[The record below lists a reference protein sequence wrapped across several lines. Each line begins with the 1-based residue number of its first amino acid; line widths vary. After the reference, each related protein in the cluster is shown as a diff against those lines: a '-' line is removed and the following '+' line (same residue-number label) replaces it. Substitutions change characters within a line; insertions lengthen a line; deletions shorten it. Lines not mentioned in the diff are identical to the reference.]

1 VIDRCILYLM
11 VGALASVSHAVFAE
25 EAADSVRAVHFKN
38 SCGED
43 IRDQFD
49 YGITMLHSF
58 EYPETT
64 RVFGELIGQEPSC
77 AMAYWGAAMSVWHP
91 LWAPPSVADLR
102 RGAELLTAAH
112 ELDAS
117 PRERAYL
124 EALGVFFS
132 DQDPASHVD
141 RVNGYALAM
150 SKVYHNNFE
159 SDPESAI
166 FYALALLA
174 AADPRD
180 KSYNNQFRSAGILNW
195 VRESLPRH
203 PGVLHYIIHSYDFP
217 GLAHLALSAAEEY
230 AKAAP
235 NSAHAQHMPS
245 HIFTRLGLWEQS
257 LSSNHDS
264 TRSAAEYT
272 ERANL
277 PGHYDEGLHSMDYLM
292 YAMLQ
297 TARDNEAAALLE
309 RLEDIDRTDTENFKA
324 AYTYASSPARYVL
337 ERRAWEEAANLEL
350 VRENL
355 AWQDFGFALSI
366 HHFARGI
373 GAARSGQLDRAREEL
388 ATIKDI
394 QTQMPAA
401 TLPYWREQVQVHID
415 AITAWVLVSEE
426 RTKEA
431 LASARSAADLE
442 DAVDK
447 HPVTPGEVL
456 PARELLADMLLEV
469 GDPSRAL
476 VEYEKVLDNAPKR
489 LNALIGA
496 FKAAELS
503 GQPVLAATYR
513 AAIQE
518 QIRNGTG
525 PRAASLRTH

>member
-1 VIDRCILYLM
+1 
-11 VGALASVSHAVFAE
+11 
-25 EAADSVRAVHFKN
+25 
-38 SCGED
+38 
-43 IRDQFD
+43 
-49 YGITMLHSF
+49 
-58 EYPETT
+58 
-64 RVFGELIGQEPSC
+64 
-77 AMAYWGAAMSVWHP
+77 
-91 LWAPPSVADLR
+91 
-102 RGAELLTAAH
+102 
-112 ELDAS
+112 
-117 PRERAYL
+117 
-124 EALGVFFS
+124 
-132 DQDPASHVD
+132 
-141 RVNGYALAM
+141 
-150 SKVYHNNFE
+150 
-159 SDPESAI
+159 
-166 FYALALLA
+166 
-174 AADPRD
+174 
-180 KSYNNQFRSAGILNW
+180 
-195 VRESLPRH
+195 
-203 PGVLHYIIHSYDFP
+203 
-217 GLAHLALSAAEEY
+217 
-230 AKAAP
+230 
-235 NSAHAQHMPS
+235 
-245 HIFTRLGLWEQS
+245 
-257 LSSNHDS
+257 
-264 TRSAAEYT
+264 
-272 ERANL
+272 
-277 PGHYDEGLHSMDYLM
+277 MDYLM

-366 HHFARGI
+366 HHFAHGI